1 MGHTPYGYRIE
12 NGQAMPDE
20 VAATHVRSFF
30 RKYLS
35 GLSLT
40 TAAKEAGFTIFH
52 GGAVRMLK
60 NKHYLGDDFYP
71 QLIDKKTFAAAAAEQ
86 QRRAAKLGRIHDNNN
101 ESTTTVPPSKF
112 SMKAIVEHHEE
123 PFMQAEYIYSLI
135 ESEVNSDGR

>member
-1 MGHTPYGYRIE
+1 MGHIPYGYKIE
-12 NGQAMPDE
+12 NGQAMPDA
-20 VAATHVRSFF
+20 VTSAHVQEFF
-30 RKYLS
+30 KNYLS

-60 NKHYLGDDFYP
+60 NEHYLGDDFYP

-86 QRRAAKLGRIHDNNN
+86 QRRAAKLGRIHDSKT
-101 ESTTTVPPSKF
+101 EASTIEPPTRF
-112 SMKAIVEHHEE
+112 SMKPIVEHHEE

-135 ESEVNSDGR
+135 ECEVMDNGS